1 MSGGDVSGRGIR
13 ALAQA
18 LQAGKAPHL
27 ERLYL
32 WDTPGLAEEAASMEL
47 ALALLGCKNM
57 TELGGSPSQAAVD
70 LLWRRAPA
78 IQVV

>member
-1 MSGGDVSGRGIR
+1 VSGRGIR

-47 ALALLGCKNM
+47 ALALADGACPNM